1 MSKPKP
7 VLPDSPQPL
16 YLQIRDALKL
26 QILGGTYAEHQKLAS
41 ENELMALF
49 RVSRITVRQALR
61 ELHNEGLVFSAQG
74 KGSFV
79 SRPKATQSL
88 QTLEGFE
95 EAMVAAGFSASTR
108 MVSVSQILPPKVVQA
123 VLRLERLEE
132 VLEVKRV
139 RYVNQSPVSVDLSYF
154 PMAVGARLVGRD
166 LARDIFP
173 MLENEL
179 GIPLG
184 AADIRVGAAVADADT
199 VRLLRLESA
208 SAVLRVERLTFDTD
222 ERPVDFEYLLIRGDA
237 YQYQF
242 RVQHRSRKGK
252 R

>member
-1 MSKPKP
+1 MSTPKP

-16 YLQIRDALKL
+16 YLQIRDALKQ
-26 QILGGTYAEHQKLAS
+26 QILDGTYVEHQKLAS

-49 RVSRITVRQALR
+49 HVSRITVRQALR
-61 ELHNEGLVFSAQG
+61 ELHKEGLVFSAQG

-108 MVSVSQILPPKVVQA
+108 MISVSQRLPPETVQA
-123 VLRLERLEE
+123 ALRLDSTQE

-154 PMAVGARLVGRD
+154 PLSIGTRLVGRD

-184 AADIRVGAAVADADT
+184 AADIRLGAAVPDDDT

-222 ERPVDFEYLLIRGDA
+222 ERPVDFEYLVIRGDA

>member
-1 MSKPKP
+1 MSRPKP
-7 VLPDSPQPL
+7 VLLDSPRPL
-16 YLQIRDALKL
+16 YLQIRDALQQ
-26 QILGGTYAEHQKLAS
+26 QILDGTYAQHQKLAS

-61 ELHNEGLVFSAQG
+61 ELHNDGLVFSAQG

-79 SRPKATQSL
+79 SRPKAIQSL

-108 MVSVSQILPPKVVQA
+108 VISVSPLLAPKAVQA
-123 VLRLERLEE
+123 ALGVGPAQE
-132 VLEVKRV
+132 VLEVRRV

-154 PMAVGARLVGRD
+154 PMSIGARLLGRD

-179 GIPLG
+179 DIPLG
-184 AADIRVGAAVADADT
+184 VADIRVGATVPDEDT
-199 VRLLRLESA
+199 ARLLRVPEA
-208 SAVLRVERLTFDTD
+208 SAVLRVERLTLATD
-222 ERPVDFEYLLIRGDA
+222 GQPVDFEYLLIRGDA

-242 RVQHRSRKGK
+242 RVQHRARKEK

>member
-1 MSKPKP
+1 
-7 VLPDSPQPL
+7 VQ
-16 YLQIRDALKL
+16 A
-26 QILGGTYAEHQKLAS
+26 
-41 ENELMALF
+41 
-49 RVSRITVRQALR
+49 ALR
-61 ELHNEGLVFSAQG
+61 IEPAQ
-74 KGSFV
+74 
-79 SRPKATQSL
+79 
-88 QTLEGFE
+88 
-95 EAMVAAGFSASTR
+95 
-108 MVSVSQILPPKVVQA
+108 
-123 VLRLERLEE
+123 E
-132 VLEVKRV
+132 VLEVRRV

-154 PMAVGARLVGRD
+154 PMGVGARLVGCD

-184 AADIRVGAAVADADT
+184 AADIRVGAAVPDADT

-237 YQYQF
+237 YPYQF

>member
-7 VLPDSPQPL
+7 ILLDSPQPL
-16 YLQIRDALKL
+16 YLQIRDTLKQ
-26 QILGGTYAEHQKLAS
+26 QILDGTYAEHQKLAS

-95 EAMVAAGFSASTR
+95 EAMVAAGFSAATR
-108 MVSVSQILPPKVVQA
+108 VISISQLLAPKAVQSA
-123 VLRLERLEE
+123 LRLGPAQE

-154 PMAVGARLVGRD
+154 PMSVGARLLGRD

-184 AADIRVGAAVADADT
+184 VADIKVGAAVADDDT
-199 VRLLRLESA
+199 ARPLRVTAA
-208 SAVLRVERLTFDTD
+208 SPVLRVERLTFDTAGQ
-222 ERPVDFEYLLIRGDA
+222 PVDFEYLLIRGDA

-252 R
+252 

>member
-1 MSKPKP
+1 MSKSKP
-7 VLPDSPQPL
+7 VLLDSPQPL
-16 YLQIRDALKL
+16 YIQIRDALKQ
-26 QILGGTYAEHQKLAS
+26 QILDGTYVAHQKLAS
-41 ENELMALF
+41 ENELMSLF
-49 RVSRITVRQALR
+49 GVSRITVRQALR
-61 ELHNEGLVFSAQG
+61 ELHKEGLVFSAQG

-95 EAMVAAGFSASTR
+95 EAMMAAGFAASTR
-108 MVSVSQILPPKVVQA
+108 MIGVSRRLPPQA
-123 VLRLERLEE
+123 VQVALRLGPSEE

-154 PMAVGARLVGRD
+154 PMSVGERLVGRD

-179 GIPLG
+179 AIALG
-184 AADIRVGAAVADADT
+184 VADIRIGAALADDDT
-199 VRLLRLESA
+199 ARLLRIEQDA
-208 SAVLRVERLTFDTD
+208 AVLRVERLTFDTED
-222 ERPVDFEYLLIRGDA
+222 RPVDFEYLMIRGDT

-242 RVQHRSRKGK
+242 RVQHRSRKE
-252 R
+252 RR